1 MGNFIDRTG
10 EVGVAKNGLKMKI
23 IEYKGYNDITV
34 MFEDGYKKKSTYG
47 QFLKG
52 TISHPDRNIYEERIK
67 AKANEYIGQTNK
79 MNNGLLATIIDYRRN
94 DDIDIQFSDGVKV
107 YNKTYKSFK
116 NGNIKHPNIDYHS
129 SLKKSD
135 RIGESR
141 IAKNGLKMS
150 IIGYRNV
157 NDIDIMFEDGYVVKN
172 IGYQHFFEGTVKHPN
187 FNTKKHKSEIAYL
200 HEKKRMNNGLVAE
213 IVRVNGKKDIDV
225 VFENGNRVN
234 NRTYYDFEKGK
245 ISDCSA
251 KVRMEGRV
259 VTLNCGIRVKIIEY
273 RSNKDIT
280 IQYEDGVVRNISALS
295 VFEKGTHPS
304 FVLVNGKYATRKGY
318 SFAGYHNLK
327 ESFRSNDRV
336 FYHCVN
342 EEGVRDLLTPQMMME
357 KSGIKAVF

>member
-129 SLKKSD
+129 SIKKDD
-135 RIGESR
+135 RVGETR
-141 IAKNGLKMS
+141 VAKNGLKVS
-150 IIGYRNV
+150 VIAYRSAE
-157 NDIDIMFEDGYVVKN
+157 DIDVMFEDGYVVKN
-172 IGYQHFFEGTVKHPN
+172 IPYRRFLKGEIKHPN
-187 FNTKKHKSEIAYL
+187 FNTKKHKSEMIYL
-200 HEKKRMNNGLVAE
+200 HEKRKMNNGLVAE
-213 IVRVNGKKDIDV
+213 IVRCNGKKDIDV
-225 VFENGNRVN
+225 IFENGNRVN
-234 NRTYYDFEKGK
+234 NRTYYDFERGK
-245 ISDCSA
+245 ISDCSL
-251 KVRMEGRV
+251 KDKRQGSI
-259 VTLNCGIRVKIIEY
+259 VTLNCGIKVKIIEY
-273 RSNKDIT
+273 RSKKDIT
-280 IQYEDGVVRNISALS
+280 IQYEDGIVRNISAIS

-304 FVLVNGKYATRKGY
+304 FVMVDGKYATRKGH
-318 SFAGYHNLK
+318 SFAGYHNLR
-327 ESFRSNDRV
+327 ESFRSNGKV
-336 FYHCVN
+336 FYFC
-342 EEGVRDLLTPQMMME
+342 EDKDGAGDLLTPQQMME
-357 KSGIKAVF
+357 KSGIKAIF